1 MTTNCL
7 NPNFALSRLLERL
20 GLKDYNERVAFGAH
34 FFLGLSFALGCAH
47 LVRGD
52 SALWMLILGHVVMG
66 LYVVWVFVDE
76 FIFDGFKGR
85 DTYYDLASK
94 LAGPVGYLAWILLR

>member
-1 MTTNCL
+1 MWNLL
-7 NPNFALSRLLERL
+7 NPNWLLSRLLEKL
-20 GLKDYNERVAFGAH
+20 GIKTYLGRVEFGAH

-66 LYVVWVFVDE
+66 LYVVWVLVDE
-76 FIFDGFKGR
+76 FVFDGWKGR
-85 DTYYDLASK
+85 DTIIDLASK
-94 LAGPVGYLAWILLR
+94 LAGPVGYLIWKLT

>member
-1 MTTNCL
+1 MNLNYL
-7 NPNFALSRLLERL
+7 NPNYLLSRLLEKCGIKTYL
-20 GLKDYNERVAFGAH
+20 ERVEFGAH

-66 LYVVWVFVDE
+66 LYVVWVLVDE

-94 LAGPVGYLAWILLR
+94 LAGPVAYLAWRVW